1 MIEERER
8 GVVHGMAGL
17 GVVIKNVPFEEIDS
31 QRWNSALT
39 TAPGARTQ
47 QTVQGAQARWDVNG
61 QRPYFLH
68 AIQGD
73 EMVGQLFLHRGFVH
87 PDMMQWA
94 RPMLKSPIL
103 HRLWGVLSWYGGP
116 VIYNTDNY
124 EAILRAFLSE
134 VDHLINLNGITAVKD
149 IAPSF
154 YAEDINWQ
162 LIDSV
167 YSDFGYQSRER
178 ATIVLDLAHDL
189 EKIWAGLSKE
199 ARQKVRKAGKMNV
212 EVVEE
217 NSAEGLNRYYDVR
230 LENAS
235 RNGLRPPSRESI
247 LATEPIYMRD
257 GMSKLFL
264 AKHEGYTVAGQMLVV
279 FNGNVQLA
287 GICYSDRARQLRLPV
302 NDLLQWEVIKWAKA
316 EGHCRIDWA
325 GFTPNPST
333 EKELGINRFK
343 KKWGGKVVHYHTYDK
358 ILAYKRFAGLNWL
371 KKQARKLDIR

>member
-1 MIEERER
+1 
-8 GVVHGMAGL
+8 
-17 GVVIKNVPFEEIDS
+17 
-31 QRWNSALT
+31 
-39 TAPGARTQ
+39 
-47 QTVQGAQARWDVNG
+47 
-61 QRPYFLH
+61 
-68 AIQGD
+68 
-73 EMVGQLFLHRGFVH
+73 MVGQLFLHRGFVH

-94 RPMLKSPIL
+94 RPMLKSHIL

-149 IAPSF
+149 IVPSF

-235 RNGLRPPSRESI
+235 RNGLRPPSRESV
-247 LATEPIYMRD
+247 LAVEPIYMHD
-257 GMSKLFL
+257 GISKLFL
-264 AKHEGYTVAGQMLVV
+264 AKHEGHTVAGQMLVV
-279 FNGNVQLA
+279 FNGNIQLS